1 MCYVAIASYAFTS
14 MFVGIKL
21 LFPLLKQILI
31 IEKATITINKIS
43 QFEMMMDSIVAIWLH
58 CYC

>member
-1 MCYVAIASYAFTS
+1 MFYVAIASYAFTS

-43 QFEMMMDSIVAIWLH
+43 QSE
-58 CYC
+58 